1 MIAIQGYFVE
11 RKASKSNQMD
21 AALARIVTHSK
32 LSRFVSNCIGGHIH
46 PRESVYTCMTGLL
59 LASFRCLLT
68 AVLPRAIDHVQEPKA

>member
-1 MIAIQGYFVE
+1 MIAIQGCFVE

-46 PRESVYTCMTGLL
+46 TSSGKRVYMHDGT
-59 LASFRCLLT
+59 SYS
-68 AVLPRAIDHVQEPKA
+68 